1 MVAKGT
7 ATASRRPVSAL
18 APAAFRWRR
27 WLPRRFNWTCTTVRQ
42 LLARQASRS
51 HPGPPPRRRACVGH
65 RFPHHRTSSGAV
77 LYRRPPREP
86 VAPRESGRA
95 PSTTSSASKTPAP
108 RRRRRGRPR
117 DRFRPRRDRRSPPR
131 PRRAPRDRHR
141 LRMHPKSKKKPP
153 TAMIPGNDLIRPP
166 HAAAAPRNAELRR
179 ASSPSGVANL
189 ANLSH

>member
-18 APAAFRWRR
+18 ASAAFRWRR

-117 DRFRPRRDRRSPPR
+117 DRFSPRHDRRSSQNRLDALPR
-131 PRRAPRDRHR
+131 PHR
-141 LRMHPKSKKKPP
+141 GRIHPKSHKKPP
-153 TAMIPGNDLIRPP
+153 TAMIPGNDLRKRP
-166 HAAAAPRNAELRR
+166 RYTLRDH
-179 ASSPSGVANL
+179 
-189 ANLSH
+189 SHVSW